1 MESFKLLAKT
11 HGTGVETRQ
20 SGVQANASKVETEL
34 EWGDHVNATV
44 VKQLQHL
51 TEIVTI

>member
-1 MESFKLLAKT
+1 MDSFKLLAKT

-20 SGVQANASKVETEL
+20 SGVQPNDSKVVTEL
-34 EWGDHVNATV
+34 DWGDHVNATV

-51 TEIVTI
+51 TEIVTV